1 MLKKL
6 LNNIIKLLKKA
17 KLFLIGETSY
27 ESKAYKKNVKELL
40 KNETKK
46 YEDKVLY
53 LTKHLEQLVKHPLDY
68 IFLQELLNMLDENPD
83 TSTHIIITLNDGS
96 KIDMFK
102 EESNK
107 KLENW

>member
-6 LNNIIKLLKKA
+6 LKKIIQLLKKI
-17 KLFLIGETSY
+17 KVVLIGETNY

-46 YEDKVLY
+46 YEEKVLY

-83 TSTHIIITLNDGS
+83 TSTHIVITLNDGS

-102 EESNK
+102 EEK
-107 KLENW
+107 KAEVTNW